1 MGGVFR
7 AVASVFK
14 GVTKGITGMK
24 KKQKRQQ
31 PEPVQPKTAT
41 TAKTTQQRKAA
52 LGSGYGTSGQT
63 IMTGTGGVE
72 EQARTGRTLLGGG

>member
-7 AVASVFK
+7 LLPRLIK
-14 GVTKGITGMK
+14 GVTKAVTGNK
-24 KKQKRQQ
+24 KKKREQ
-31 PEPVQPKTAT
+31 PEPVQPTTAT
-41 TAKTTQQRKAA
+41 TARTTQQRKAA

>member
-14 GVTKGITGMK
+14 GVTRAVTGK
-24 KKQKRQQ
+24 KKKKREQ
-31 PEPVQPKTAT
+31 PEPVQPTTAT